1 MAGFGELVLVL
12 GDLHIPQRRNEIPE
26 QFKRMLVPGKM
37 QHVICTGNIGASE
50 QYDEIRELAP
60 NVHCVAG
67 DYDDAQAF
75 PEHKV
80 ISVGDFSIGIIHGHQ
95 VIPWGNQD
103 ALARM
108 RRKLHCD
115 VLVSGH
121 THVHEIIEYDNHYHI
136 NPGSITGAYASTT
149 RNVTPSFILLS
160 IDGPKMTCYLYELVN
175 GEVDVSKKEFTKETL
190 QSTTKPM
197 LESLLA

>member
-1 MAGFGELVLVL
+1 MKSRSSLSGTFNVDRARDDDDLLHSFVMLLYILVNTDLVLYT
-12 GDLHIPQRRNEIPE
+12 HFFR
-26 QFKRMLVPGKM
+26 RMLVPGKM
-37 QHVICTGNIGASE
+37 QHVICTGNIGAKE

-80 ISVGDFSIGIIHGHQ
+80 ISVGDFRIGIIHGHQ

-115 VLVSGH
+115 VLISGH
-121 THVHEIIEYDNHYHI
+121 THANEIIEYDKHYHI
-136 NPGSITGAYASTT
+136 NPV
-149 RNVTPSFILLS
+149 RMNDNVKC
-160 IDGPKMTCYLYELVN
+160 G
-175 GEVDVSKKEFTKETL
+175 
-190 QSTTKPM
+190 
-197 LESLLA
+197 SLLNLVVFVTYK